1 MSAED
6 GWHSHRVA
14 REGFPEVPR
23 EEIGRPEGPW
33 ALRQGPGARAGCK
46 GHEVSEEQGLHSF
59 RPCKLASGC
68 GVHLGFHRE
77 KGNAWRVLSR
87 EGTDSDFRCL
97 RLKEAGAP
105 QKTRRRGGCDL
116 DLGWKRL
123 PG

>member
-46 GHEVSEEQGLHSF
+46 GHEVSEEQGCWPQAVGF
-59 RPCKLASGC
+59 TWAFVVRREM
-68 GVHLGFHRE
+68 LGGF
-77 KGNAWRVLSR
+77 
-87 EGTDSDFRCL
+87 
-97 RLKEAGAP
+97 
-105 QKTRRRGGCDL
+105 
-116 DLGWKRL
+116 
-123 PG
+123 